1 MRADGL
7 GTVLGGVQ
15 HVLYTAFA
23 QNVGLVAITGAV
35 DRHVATC
42 AGAILVIFG
51 LLPKMGAIV
60 EGIPQPVL
68 GGAGVAPFGMV
79 AASGIRTLSK
89 VSSTTPT
96 SWWWPSR
103 SVALLTEASLYYT
116 DRSGDEPV
124 NVKLDL
130 YHQFP
135 DWFQTIFHS
144 GHLGGRTVRDHP
156 EPVAQHQIHLDRP
169 CRLPQHRR
177 DRCRAVGLDAP
188 RGPAFDPATH
198 QLAADPATTEETF
211 AVPGLNGTRSAPV
224 HRHQPVGTQGPV
236 RLDQGLGDPKVLRLF
251 REVGRLHPR
260 RLLQTRQPV
269 TPIVEGMSSSDH
281 PQPAP
286 GTRPGRSAHLRAG
299 VAVRIRRRQADR

>member
-1 MRADGL
+1 MFN
-7 GTVLGGVQ
+7 TFP
-15 HVLYTAFA
+15 YTAFA
-23 QNVGLVAITGAV
+23 QNVGLVAITGV
-35 DRHVATC
+35 RTRHVATC

-68 GGAGVAPFGMV
+68 GGAGVALFGMV

-89 VSSTTPT
+89 VKFNNTNILVVAISIG
-96 SWWWPSR
+96 
-103 SVALLTEASLYYT
+103 VALLTEASLYYT

-177 DRCRAVGLDAP
+177 DRCRAVGLRRPARPGVRPRDAL
-188 RGPAFDPATH
+188 
-198 QLAADPATTEETF
+198 LAADPATTEETF
-211 AVPGLNGTRSAPV
+211 AVPGATGRGSAPV
-224 HRHQPVGTQGPV
+224 HRHQPVGTQGTV
-236 RLDQGLGDPKVLRLF
+236 RLDQ
-251 REVGRLHPR
+251 EPR
-260 RLLQTRQPV
+260 
-269 TPIVEGMSSSDH
+269 
-281 PQPAP
+281 
-286 GTRPGRSAHLRAG
+286 
-299 VAVRIRRRQADR
+299 